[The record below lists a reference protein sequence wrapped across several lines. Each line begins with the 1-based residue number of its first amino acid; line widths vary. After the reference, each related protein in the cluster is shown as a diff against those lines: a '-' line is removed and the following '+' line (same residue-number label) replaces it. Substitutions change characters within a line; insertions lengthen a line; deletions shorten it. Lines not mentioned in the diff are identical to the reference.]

1 MIRDLDPKSYSPL
14 IVTVAMTGA
23 VPTKER
29 YKQLPVTPQQIADD
43 ALACEEAGA
52 SIVHIHMRDENGKP
66 TQDREMFARTIQL
79 IRHSSPELIIC
90 ATTTSRGSAT
100 ISDRLAALQLD
111 PSDLPDLASLT
122 LGSYN
127 TPTGVNLNPPGEI
140 LEILDQMSAVGVLPE
155 LEVFEIGMIDTLK
168 RLRNKG
174 LIPQNSPVN
183 LFFGVEGALA
193 ANPQNFANSVA
204 ALPDSTVWSGAGI
217 GRYQKTA
224 NALAIAM
231 GGGVRVGMEDDPR
244 GDRDDWSN
252 LDAVRRATG
261 LAGALGRVVSTPF
274 ETRKMLGLGK

>member
-1 MIRDLDPKSYSPL
+1 MIQDLDAESFSPL
-14 IVTVAMTGA
+14 IVTVALTGA

-29 YKQLPVTPQQIADD
+29 YKRLPVTPQEIAED

-52 SIVHIHMRDENGKP
+52 SIVHIHMRDQNGKP
-66 TQDREMFARTIQL
+66 TQDRELFAKTIQL
-79 IRHSSPELIIC
+79 IRQSSPELIIC

-100 ISDRLAALQLD
+100 VSDRLSALQLD
-111 PSDLPDLASLT
+111 PPDLPDLASLT

-140 LEILDQMSAVGVLPE
+140 LEILDLMSAVGVLPE
-155 LEVFEIGMIDTLK
+155 VEVFEIGMIDTLK
-168 RLRNKG
+168 RLQNQG
-174 LIPQNSPVN
+174 LIPQKSPVN

-193 ANPQNFANSVA
+193 ANPQNFVNSVA

-244 GDRDDWSN
+244 GAGDDWSN
-252 LDAVRRATG
+252 LDAVRRAIN
-261 LAGALGRVVSTPF
+261 LAASLGRVVSTPS

>member
-14 IVTVAMTGA
+14 IVTVALTGA

-29 YKQLPVTPQQIADD
+29 YKRLPVTPQQIAAD

-66 TQDREMFARTIQL
+66 TQDRELFARTIQL

-90 ATTTSRGSAT
+90 ATTTSRGSGT

-127 TPTGVNLNPPGEI
+127 TPTGVNLNPPGEM
-140 LEILDQMSAVGVLPE
+140 LEILNQMSAVGVLPE
-155 LEVFEIGMIDTLK
+155 VEVFEIGMIDTLK
-168 RLRNKG
+168 RLRNMG

-204 ALPDSTVWSGAGI
+204 ALPDSIVWSGAGI

-224 NALAIAM
+224 NALAVAM

-244 GDRDDWSN
+244 GDREDWSN

-261 LAGALGRVVSTPF
+261 LAGALGRVVSTPL
-274 ETRKMLGLGK
+274 ETRTMLGLGK

>member
-14 IVTVAMTGA
+14 IVTVALTGA

-29 YKQLPVTPQQIADD
+29 YKRLPVTPQQIATD

-66 TQDREMFARTIQL
+66 TQDRELFARTIQL

-90 ATTTSRGSAT
+90 ATTTSRGSGT

-127 TPTGVNLNPPGEI
+127 TPTGVNLNPPGEM
-140 LEILDQMSAVGVLPE
+140 LEILNQMSAVGVLPE
-155 LEVFEIGMIDTLK
+155 VEVFEIGMIDTLK
-168 RLRNKG
+168 RLRNMG

>member
-14 IVTVAMTGA
+14 IVTVALTGA

-29 YKQLPVTPQQIADD
+29 DKQLPVTPQQIADD

-66 TQDREMFARTIQL
+66 TQDREVFARTIQL

-168 RLRNKG
+168 RLRNMG

-261 LAGALGRVVSTPF
+261 LAGALGRVVSTPL
-274 ETRKMLGLGK
+274 ETRTMLGLGK

>member
-1 MIRDLDPKSYSPL
+1 MIQDLDAESFSPL
-14 IVTVAMTGA
+14 IVTVALTGA

-29 YKQLPVTPQQIADD
+29 FKRLPVTPQEIAED

-52 SIVHIHMRDENGKP
+52 SIVHIHMRDQNGKP
-66 TQDREMFARTIQL
+66 TQDRELFAKTIQL
-79 IRHSSPELIIC
+79 IRQSSPELIIC

-100 ISDRLAALQLD
+100 VSDRLSALQLD
-111 PSDLPDLASLT
+111 PPDLPDLASLT

-140 LEILDQMSAVGVLPE
+140 LEILDLMSAVGVLPE
-155 LEVFEIGMIDTLK
+155 VEVFEIGMIDTLK
-168 RLRNKG
+168 RLQNQG
-174 LIPQNSPVN
+174 LIPQKSPVN

-193 ANPQNFANSVA
+193 ANPQNFVNSVA

-244 GDRDDWSN
+244 GAGDDWSN
-252 LDAVRRATG
+252 LDAVRRAIN
-261 LAGALGRVVSTPF
+261 LAASLGRVVSTPS